1 MKHETSRGGEG
12 PFLPS
17 PVRMVV
23 VNVPPQPP
31 AELAVRLSLSDTP
44 AAMSEDEE
52 ALAALISPSPVVSS
66 KIVLVAPQRDPTE
79 TARIPAAQTGSKIDD
94 DDDDASD
101 DLGGKLT
108 SPVLAFLHADTLQLA
123 APLVDLQLRGSVSAI
138 AAVPCCGQLHVYA
151 MSGGSTAALSHLV
164 FERIDNATIASVTPA
179 EAPAASRS
187 LVSSAFWYAV
197 QSSRK
202 LRPFDKYGQ
211 QLAARKQP
219 SEGCR
224 RLLDQLPPKPSNLT
238 STQQEQGFF
247 KRLVTS
253 SFDDQLVKVEQALL
267 PTTAQTFED
276 LTDRILLSGPPLKR
290 PEGEREALLWIL

>member
-1 MKHETSRGGEG
+1 
-12 PFLPS
+12 
-17 PVRMVV
+17 
-23 VNVPPQPP
+23 
-31 AELAVRLSLSDTP
+31 
-44 AAMSEDEE
+44 
-52 ALAALISPSPVVSS
+52 
-66 KIVLVAPQRDPTE
+66 
-79 TARIPAAQTGSKIDD
+79 
-94 DDDDASD
+94 
-101 DLGGKLT
+101 
-108 SPVLAFLHADTLQLA
+108 
-123 APLVDLQLRGSVSAI
+123 
-138 AAVPCCGQLHVYA
+138 
-151 MSGGSTAALSHLV
+151 
-164 FERIDNATIASVTPA
+164 
-179 EAPAASRS
+179 
-187 LVSSAFWYAV
+187 VSSAFWYAV

-290 PEGEREALLWIL
+290 PEGEREALLRNISSRGHAARDGRGSQRTTGELNEVRNTMSENQMLLLERGEKIERVQNKAQELADETAQFAELCKQLKQKQRSSWF